1 MVRRGLDWW
10 GIGFVWVGSFVA
22 AGRDEIVE
30 RAIRKQRAGAA
41 LSARE
46 RKAFAKWTQEQN
58 ERRGLLFLAEL
69 PKKFWRQWS
78 GRQHKVLNEQA
89 ELYGIPIGE
98 ATIDV
103 RQVARWLHDFL
114 SAHKHVLPE
123 LVREGE
129 LEPKTVKGKLEAE
142 KVRQLENRNELLED
156 QLATNR
162 QTLIPRNEIHD
173 YMIRAAGLL
182 RSAGERL
189 EKRFG
194 QEAAEI
200 LIDALDS
207 FEQLTSEL
215 DPAHAKPTSDAHRE

>member
-1 MVRRGLDWW
+1 M
-10 GIGFVWVGSFVA
+10 A

-30 RAIRKQRAGAA
+30 RAIRKQQAGAA

-46 RKAFAKWTQEQN
+46 RKAFEKWSQEQN

-69 PKKFWRQWS
+69 PKKFWQQWS

-89 ELYGIPIGE
+89 ELYGIPIGA

-103 RQVARWLHDFL
+103 REVAKWLHDFL
-114 SAHKHVLPE
+114 SEHKQVLPE
-123 LVREGE
+123 LVRVGE
-129 LEPKTVKGKLEAE
+129 LEPKTLKGQLVAQ
-142 KVRQLENRNELLED
+142 KVRQLENRNRLLED

-162 QTLIPRNEIHD
+162 HTLIPRSEIHE
-173 YMIRAAGLL
+173 YMIRAANLL

-194 QEAAEI
+194 QDASDI
-200 LIDALDS
+200 LLDALAS
-207 FEQLTSEL
+207 FERLISEL
-215 DPAHAKPTSDAHRE
+215 DAAHDPSAKPTGDRPTD

>member
-1 MVRRGLDWW
+1 MQ
-10 GIGFVWVGSFVA
+10 
-22 AGRDEIVE
+22 
-30 RAIRKQRAGAA
+30 RAIRQQQAGVA
-41 LSARE
+41 LSAQE
-46 RKAFAKWTQEQN
+46 QKAFEKWSQEQN

-89 ELYGIPIGE
+89 QLYGIPLGE

-103 RQVARWLHDFL
+103 RAVAKWLHDFL
-114 SAHKHVLPE
+114 SEHKRVLPE

-129 LEPKTVKGKLEAE
+129 LEPKTLKGRLVAQ
-142 KVRQLENRNELLED
+142 KVRQLENRNRLLED

-162 QTLIPRNEIHD
+162 QTLIPRSEIHD

-194 QEAAEI
+194 QDAGDI
-200 LIDALDS
+200 LTDALAS
-207 FEQLTSEL
+207 FERLISEL
-215 DPAHAKPTSDAHRE
+215 EPAHEDSGKKLASE